1 MLAREF
7 FEQAREAQRAIDR
20 RISGLESMCS
30 REGVRAQRYDT
41 IGKSFGIR
49 DVMAQT
55 DARMDAE
62 RYAMEEI
69 QELNGEVADARAVC
83 RGIRAANPNHE
94 IWGDIL
100 EFRYLEDM
108 PWRRLA
114 DAMGISVRTA
124 QVEHAA
130 ALDWVD
136 SVGIAAA
143 RSGCGQAALL

>member
-1 MLAREF
+1 LAREY
-7 FEQAREAQRAIDR
+7 FEQAREAQRSIDR
-20 RISGLESMCS
+20 RISSLESMCS
-30 REGVRAQRYDT
+30 REGVRAQR
-41 IGKSFGIR
+41 KSLGIR
-49 DVMAQT
+49 DVMART

-62 RYAMEEI
+62 RYAMDEI
-69 QELNGEVADARAVC
+69 QELDAEVSDARRVC
-83 RGIRAANPNHE
+83 RGIRAANPNHK